1 MNYAER
7 EMGDFRIHAGTKM
20 SPRGGYLPGVAV
32 IRIRGP
38 ESVPERVYYNDDLC
52 HGFRF
57 ETPVDAV
64 QHALEVGVQM
74 VRLQM
79 ADDD

>member
-7 EMGDFRIHAGTKM
+7 EIGDFRIHAGTKM
-20 SPRGGYLPGVAV
+20 SPEGGYLPGVAV

-38 ESVPERVYYNDDLC
+38 ESVPERVYFNDDLC
-52 HGFRF
+52 KGYRF
-57 ETPVDAV
+57 ETSVDAV
-64 QHALEVGVQM
+64 RHALDVGVQM

-79 ADDD
+79 AVDD